1 MVNAVAFRLAGLCVI
16 DPVAM
21 VLLIIVSVCRL
32 VVLSTMHR
40 GSVMRGI
47 RHGHGRNSPHRGK
60 RGHSKRQTCDK
71 DGPEPAHDV
80 QQYVTRGPRV
90 K

>member
-1 MVNAVAFRLAGLCVI
+1 MIDAVTFRLARLCVI
-16 DPVAM
+16 DPVPMA
-21 VLLIIVSVCRL
+21 LLIIVSMCL
-32 VVLSTMHR
+32 VMLSTMHF
-40 GSVMRGI
+40 GGVMRGI

-60 RGHSKRQTCDK
+60 RGQSKRQTCDK

-80 QQYVTRGPRV
+80 QQYVTEGPRV

>member
-1 MVNAVAFRLAGLCVI
+1 MVDAVAFRLARLCVI

-32 VVLSTMHR
+32 VVLSTMHF
-40 GSVMRGI
+40 GCVMRGI
-47 RHGHGRNSPHRGK
+47 RHGRGRNSPHRRK
-60 RGHSKRQTCDK
+60 RGNSKRQTCDK
-71 DGPEPAHDV
+71 DGPEPAHNV
-80 QQYVTRGPRV
+80 QQYVTGAPGV